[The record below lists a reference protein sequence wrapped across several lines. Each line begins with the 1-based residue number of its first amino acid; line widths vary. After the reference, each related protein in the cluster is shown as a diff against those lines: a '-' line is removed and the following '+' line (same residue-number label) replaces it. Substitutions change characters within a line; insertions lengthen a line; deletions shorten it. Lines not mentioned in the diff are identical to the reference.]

1 MAGSTAL
8 MTRSL
13 VIVESPAKAKTL
25 EKFLGKDFRVLASY
39 GHVRDL
45 PKKGL
50 GVDREHSYEPTYE
63 VLAGKEKTLADLKR
77 ATRSSDNVYLA
88 ADPDREGE
96 AISWHLHESL
106 KGSGGK
112 NTIFKRVRFNEITK
126 KAVLKAMDDAGEIDT
141 RKVDAQQA
149 RRIIDRLVGYEVS
162 DLLWKKIWRG
172 LSAGRVQTVA
182 LRIIVER
189 ETQIEAFRPVEYWT
203 VDAQLEGKT
212 PPAFPAR
219 LVSFDGTKLKFD
231 GSDPRLESEEAAAK
245 VRENAEQAVW
255 KIARVDTSERRK
267 NPPPPFITSQLQ
279 QGAARRL
286 GFAVRR
292 TMQVAQRLYE
302 GRDIPGRGTVGLIT
316 YMRTDST
323 RVSNEA
329 LTAVRE
335 LIGSKYGAEAL
346 PESPRF
352 FKSRRDTQDA
362 HEAIRPTYLDLPPDA
377 VASHLNT
384 DEAKVYRLIWERFV
398 ASQMNPAVYDTT
410 SAEIE
415 AGRAIYRA
423 SGSTLKAAGYLAAYG
438 VSVAAPS
445 TEEDEDAE
453 KDGARLPTLAQGETL
468 KLLSLTPEKKQT
480 QPPPRFNE
488 ASLVKFLEENGI
500 GRPSTYAE
508 ILRKI
513 EQREYVHK
521 KDRRF
526 IPTALGRT
534 VIELLLPYFQDF
546 FETGYTA
553 RMEERLDEVE
563 EGKLS
568 WKIALKEFDKT
579 FTADRDRALA
589 DMVSGKAGIPL
600 GDARRLLSFPLVP
613 DTPEACPKCGKK
625 LKLRMGK
632 NGLFVACSGYPSCT
646 FTENIPDPEEDI
658 VDATDLENT
667 TCEECGSPMKLRQSR
682 TGSSFLGCTA
692 YPKCRNVVNVV
703 MAGGKAEARPDEPT
717 GETCPDCG
725 HPLVRR
731 HGRFGAYVSCSNY
744 PACRYKPPKPV
755 RDTGVRCPKDG
766 GVIAERRGRFRP
778 FYGCVNYPNCDFTL
792 SARPIPEACPQ
803 CGNPYLLVRE
813 RKGGNVF
820 ACDKPECGFEK
831 PAEAIPELKDVFLP
845 PRRPVRRP
853 PPRPAPPGGEREKPF
868 RPRKTRRIP
877 RPNRASASAKPARK
891 GPARARAAR
900 KPASR
905 RRAS

>member
-1 MAGSTAL
+1 MSPK
-8 MTRSL
+8 SL

-50 GVDREHSYEPTYE
+50 GVDRKHSYEPTYE
-63 VLAGKEKTLADLKR
+63 VLAGKEKTLGDLKR
-77 ATRSSDNVYLA
+77 AAKTADIVYLA

-96 AISWHLHESL
+96 AISWHLHEAL
-106 KGSGGK
+106 KGADPSK
-112 NTIFKRVRFNEITK
+112 DPVFKRVRFNEITK
-126 KAVLKAMDDAGEIDT
+126 RAVLQAMDDAGEIDT

-189 ETQIEAFRPVEYWT
+189 EREIEAFVPVEYWT
-203 VDAQLEGKT
+203 VDAELEGKT

-231 GSDPRLESEEAAAK
+231 GGDPRLASEEAAARVAAN
-245 VRENAEQAVW
+245 VRESPW
-255 KIARVDTSERRK
+255 RVAKVETSERRK
-267 NPPPPFITSQLQ
+267 NPAPPFITSQLQ
-279 QGAARRL
+279 QAAARKL

-292 TMQVAQRLYE
+292 TMQIAQRLYE
-302 GRDIPGRGTVGLIT
+302 GREIPGRGTVGLIT

-323 RVSNEA
+323 RVSSEA
-329 LTAVRE
+329 LGAVRE
-335 LIGSKYGAEAL
+335 HIAAKYGADSM
-346 PESPRF
+346 PDSPRF

-377 VASHLNT
+377 VAPHLQS

-415 AGRAIYRA
+415 VGKAVYRA
-423 SGSTLKAAGYLAAYG
+423 SGSTLKSAGYLAAYG
-438 VSVAAPS
+438 ISETSKAS
-445 TEEDEDAE
+445 EDDEESE
-453 KDGARLPTLAQGETL
+453 KDGSRLPPLAQGDVL
-468 KLLSLTPEKKQT
+468 KLVAVTPEGKAT

-534 VIELLLPYFQDF
+534 VIELLLPYFEDF

-553 RMEERLDEVE
+553 RMEEKLDDVE

-568 WKIALKEFDKT
+568 WKAALKEFDAD
-579 FTADRDRALA
+579 FTADRDRAL
-589 DMVSGKAGIPL
+589 DEMVSGKAGIPL
-600 GDARRLLSFPLVP
+600 GEARKLLSFPLVP
-613 DTPEACPKCGKK
+613 QTDEKCSKCGKK

-646 FTENIPDPEEDI
+646 FTENIPDPEEDL
-658 VDATDLENT
+658 VDVSDLENT
-667 TCEECGSPMKLRQSR
+667 TCEECGSPMKLRVSR
-682 TGSSFLGCTA
+682 TGSQFLGCTA

-703 MAGGKAEARPDEPT
+703 TAGGKAEAKPDEPT
-717 GETCPDCG
+717 GEMCPNCG
-725 HPLVRR
+725 HALVRR

-792 SARPIPEACPQ
+792 SARPVPEACPQ
-803 CGNPYLLVRE
+803 CGNAYLLLRE

-820 ACDKPECGFEK
+820 ACDKAGCGFEK
-831 PAEAIPELKDVFLP
+831 PAGNVPELVEIFLASPATP
-845 PRRPVRRP
+845 PAAGRAGKAGKVDKVATPKTRKPA
-853 PPRPAPPGGEREKPF
+853 RPAPAAK
-868 RPRKTRRIP
+868 
-877 RPNRASASAKPARK
+877 KPAK
-891 GPARARAAR
+891 
-900 KPASR
+900 